1 MFSKGEHYK
10 LQKGKPGIVSR
21 GKMQNKLSYRMLNV
35 EDVHFKCHHGPT
47 QKGLGKIELL
57 FMARL
62 SKEVEGQHTESNFQR
77 GNSPR
82 ASGKLS
88 PGMAI
93 RMNDYVWTSATCRE
107 VQENLQGFT
116 FDFANDN
123 ELYLK
128 TVSIDLDTELNQG
141 F

>member
-1 MFSKGEHYK
+1 M
-10 LQKGKPGIVSR
+10 
-21 GKMQNKLSYRMLNV
+21 
-35 EDVHFKCHHGPT
+35 
-47 QKGLGKIELL
+47 ELL

-62 SKEVEGQHTESNFQR
+62 SKEVEDQHTEFNFQR

-107 VQENLQGFT
+107 VQENLQGFP

-123 ELYLK
+123 QLYPK